1 MPSLLTSAFAQL
13 AERLA
18 GRAEASSVLDSR
30 TCPMRRP
37 PTDPSD
43 ELATVPGLLQPPSG
57 FRLTRWPRLPSELR
71 TARTLGALSV
81 MSHRWVSPRWF
92 ARQVGCTPADAER
105 FLASLVRAGYARRI
119 GD

>member
-18 GRAEASSVLDSR
+18 GRAGPSGFQHSG
-30 TCPMRRP
+30 TCPMQRP
-37 PTDPSD
+37 PSGPLDAVNT
-43 ELATVPGLLQPPSG
+43 APGAFQPPSG
-57 FRLTRWPRLPSELR
+57 FRLTRWPRLPGELR

-92 ARQVGCTPADAER
+92 ARQVGCTPEDAER
-105 FLASLVRAGYARRI
+105 FLASLVRAG
-119 GD
+119 